1 MQTFVVGIAD
11 DDEKLHNSL
20 KEYLH
25 KYDSSIGIQSFYFT
39 SEVEDFLYETPEG
52 LDILFLD
59 YHFEGSTSGLEAL
72 PTISEYA
79 PKLPIVLLTSMDIE
93 LNYLAA
99 LSKKYNIAYIEKPIG
114 PKQLAIKI
122 ENIKKQKS
130 EYIKLQ
136 SNIDLSL
143 KLLVKGN
150 INSLKEYLQNDL
162 NDKEKILLYNLE
174 KFLESIKI
182 CSKYEIIHEN
192 LNNFAIA
199 IKKFENESFN
209 ASSLKSQDKQTFHK
223 VFIYILENIKPVLEY
238 RNKFSCM
245 CKIIKW
251 CATNGF
257 LQQAVTFYIEWLPLY
272 LTNSYL
278 IEVTDNNIIKS
289 CNINKHSWEPWQR
302 YFIRSFKYKQTSQST
317 TNNTVFCNK
326 AISEIILKLKTI
338 SNLSPLERDRQLAT
352 LSNELSFTGLL
363 VKKILSFAEKTNKN
377 FVDDVMNLNK
387 NDIIYKLLS
396 NACPSN
402 ISFKKF
408 LVQRIQNEKDI
419 KNILVKAVFSIKK
432 QNLREILVD
441 LFGVTNN
448 TLNEPTHITS
458 GSTIENNYLKM
469 LDNNAITINFPIQ
482 NLVKFTEQYRNYN
495 TKFRNQINH
504 ANNNFDEKVN
514 GSVIT
519 ASIIESVNLIDSE
532 C

>member
-1 MQTFVVGIAD
+1 M
-11 DDEKLHNSL
+11 
-20 KEYLH
+20 
-25 KYDSSIGIQSFYFT
+25 
-39 SEVEDFLYETPEG
+39 
-52 LDILFLD
+52 
-59 YHFEGSTSGLEAL
+59 
-72 PTISEYA
+72 
-79 PKLPIVLLTSMDIE
+79 
-93 LNYLAA
+93 
-99 LSKKYNIAYIEKPIG
+99 
-114 PKQLAIKI
+114 
-122 ENIKKQKS
+122 
-130 EYIKLQ
+130 
-136 SNIDLSL
+136 
-143 KLLVKGN
+143 
-150 INSLKEYLQNDL
+150 
-162 NDKEKILLYNLE
+162 
-174 KFLESIKI
+174 
-182 CSKYEIIHEN
+182 
-192 LNNFAIA
+192 
-199 IKKFENESFN
+199 
-209 ASSLKSQDKQTFHK
+209 
-223 VFIYILENIKPVLEY
+223 
-238 RNKFSCM
+238 
-245 CKIIKW
+245 
-251 CATNGF
+251 
-257 LQQAVTFYIEWLPLY
+257 
-272 LTNSYL
+272 
-278 IEVTDNNIIKS
+278 
-289 CNINKHSWEPWQR
+289 
-302 YFIRSFKYKQTSQST
+302 
-317 TNNTVFCNK
+317 
-326 AISEIILKLKTI
+326 
-338 SNLSPLERDRQLAT
+338 SPLERDRQLAT

-377 FVDDVMNLNK
+377 FVDDVMNLDK